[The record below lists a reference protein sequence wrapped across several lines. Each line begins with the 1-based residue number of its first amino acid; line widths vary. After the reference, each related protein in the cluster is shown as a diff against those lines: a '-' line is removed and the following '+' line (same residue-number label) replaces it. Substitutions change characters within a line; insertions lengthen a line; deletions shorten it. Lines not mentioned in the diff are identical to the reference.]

1 MERSVS
7 KELDPYYWWVVT
19 WKPGNGR
26 SVSKDLDPYYWWVV
40 TWKSG
45 NGCHCYASVFLEL
58 RSAVLW
64 CLGLDSIF
72 FSLVKAAWWTAWNVA
87 SSFFDYGDLKSG
99 LWNILSLSTSLPYFL
114 QVMKTKCHWCI
125 RILQSFWF
133 ISYLLGSNFKLNSM

>member
-1 MERSVS
+1 MSDNL
-7 KELDPYYWWVVT
+7 KA
-19 WKPGNGR
+19 WK
-26 SVSKDLDPYYWWVV
+26 
-40 TWKSG
+40 WKISFKRVRPLLLMSG
-45 NGCHCYASVFLEL
+45 NLKAWKWLCCYASVFLEL